1 MKEDIAKQLINN
13 EVTLKKELF
22 PKLRH
27 HYKYLRRNGA
37 NKCIL
42 KIVELLPRWMVVKA
56 AEELKH
62 VTKKKTKVIEWVERT
77 PADYLLEEMASL
89 RETIREKVQ
98 SQYTKSVRKAT
109 HILHLR
115 DISLVPGS
123 GVYEFTASQL
133 MPGRLSLLF

>member
-1 MKEDIAKQLINN
+1 
-13 EVTLKKELF
+13 
-22 PKLRH
+22 
-27 HYKYLRRNGA
+27 
-37 NKCIL
+37 
-42 KIVELLPRWMVVKA
+42 MVVKE

-89 RETIREKVQ
+89 RETIRENVQ

-109 HILHLR
+109 HIRHLR

-133 MPGRLSLLF
+133 MPMERKAFTSFLVCMSLAPHHSTSI